1 MGTIQKDRILEFR
14 GTDLYDNSGD
24 KLGKIEEIYLDAE
37 TNEPEWALIHTGL
50 FGTKRTFVPIGQ
62 ATESDGSLSVSFDK
76 GTVKDAP
83 QVEANGQLSQQEE
96 SALYNHYGLDYG
108 HHRSDTGLAEG
119 GAGGW
124 SGTDR
129 DRDTATSGTFDR
141 DTDTSGTFDRDRDTS
156 AGWDRDTDTPGT
168 LDRDRD
174 ASGAVG
180 RDTSG
185 PTTDNAMTRSEE
197 ELSVG
202 TREREAGR
210 ARLRKYVVTDEVTET
225 VPVKREEI
233 RVEREPITD
242 ANVGDAMSGPELSEE
257 EHEVVLS
264 QEEVVAEKKVV
275 PKERVRLDKDVEIQ
289 EETVSE
295 DVSREEIEV
304 DDEGTRGT
312 R

>member
-1 MGTIQKDRILEFR
+1 MGTIHKERILEFR
-14 GTDLYDNSGD
+14 GEDLRDSSGD

-62 ATESDGSLSVSFDK
+62 ATESDGNLTVAFDK
-76 GTVKDAP
+76 ATVKDAP

-96 SALYNHYGLDYG
+96 SELYNYYGLDYG
-108 HHRSDTGLAEG
+108 HDRSDTGLPEG
-119 GAGGW
+119 GSSAGW
-124 SGTDR
+124 SDADR
-129 DRDTATSGTFDR
+129 TSGTSGTLDRDSDTSRGFDRDSDTSGDFDR
-141 DTDTSGTFDRDRDTS
+141 DTDTSRGFDRDADTS
-156 AGWDRDTDTPGT
+156 GT
-168 LDRDRD
+168 
-174 ASGAVG
+174 VG

-185 PTTDNAMTRSEE
+185 PTTDQAMTRSEE

-202 TREREAGR
+202 TTQREAGR
-210 ARLRKYVVTDEVTET
+210 ARLRKYVVTDEHTET

-242 ANVGDAMSGPELSEE
+242 DNVDQAMSGPELSDE
-257 EHEVVLS
+257 EHEVVLN
-264 QEEVVAEKKVV
+264 QEEVVAEKRVV
-275 PKERVRLDKDVEIQ
+275 PKERVRLDKDVEV
-289 EETVSE
+289 EERTVSE
-295 DVSREEIEV
+295 DVRREEIEV